1 MGTFQVIVICY
12 LLYWKLEF
20 MCNWHWHDWNG
31 LSYLTCSLLADW
43 SHGFFTRN
51 FWPRSPEQLV
61 DVLHHQGSSNS
72 SKSPEVFRVKQVH
85 GNTVLPTGHLTPVP
99 GNQPQNPESLFLKE
113 ADGLR
118 TEQSAE
124 AVWVAS
130 ADCSPVLIA
139 DITTGQVAAV
149 HSGWRGTAK
158 AIVPEAIAQF
168 IGNSKTDSG
177 TSQLKNLRIAIGPA
191 IAGEVY
197 QVSQDVAA
205 QVGASINP
213 EKIALEELA
222 LPETQAWAIEFLQQI
237 PSPPVFPDPEPGKV
251 RLDVRRAISLQL
263 QKIGIA
269 PEQVAI
275 APHCTYQ
282 TPEQFFSYRRDG
294 LKKVQWSGIISQ

>member
-1 MGTFQVIVICY
+1 MS
-12 LLYWKLEF
+12 
-20 MCNWHWHDWNG
+20 NWQWHDWNG

-43 SHGFFTRN
+43 SHGFFTRD

-61 DVLHHQGSSNS
+61 NVLRHQVNPLF
-72 SKSPEVFRVKQVH
+72 PEVFRVKQVH
-85 GNTVLPTGHLTPVP
+85 GNTVLPTSQLTPITQ
-99 GNQPQNPESLFLKE
+99 NQSEDLESSSTETTVSLSLEE

-118 TEQSAE
+118 TEKADQ

-139 DITTGQVAAV
+139 DIVTGQVAAV

-168 IGNSKTDSG
+168 IRQSQTHDSQN
-177 TSQLKNLRIAIGPA
+177 QLKNLRIAIGPA

-197 QVSQDVAA
+197 QVSEAVAA
-205 QVGASINP
+205 EVGMSIHSENISP
-213 EKIALEELA
+213 EALTEPQTLTYILE
-222 LPETQAWAIEFLQQI
+222 WLQQI
-237 PSPPVFPDPEPGKV
+237 PGSPIFPDREPGKV
-251 RLDVRRAISLQL
+251 RLDVRQAINLQL
-263 QKIGIA
+263 EKIGIN
-269 PEQVAI
+269 PEQI
-275 APHCTYQ
+275 ATAKYCTYQ